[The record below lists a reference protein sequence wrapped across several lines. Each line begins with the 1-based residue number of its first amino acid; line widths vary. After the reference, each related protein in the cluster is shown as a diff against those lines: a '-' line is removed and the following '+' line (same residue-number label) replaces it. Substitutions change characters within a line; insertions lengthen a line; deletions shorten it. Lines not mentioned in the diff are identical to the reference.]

1 VKLLRAFSVNS
12 IGILTS
18 RVLGFVR
25 DMLTAFI
32 LGANIYS
39 DIFFI
44 AFKLP
49 NLFRRIFA
57 EGAFTQVF
65 MPSYASSKNRD
76 SFTAFVLI
84 KFLIII
90 FLFSI
95 FVNIFSPFVTKM
107 IAFGLDEKSIA
118 LASPLVAINFYYLN
132 LIFVVT
138 LFASILQYKNH
149 FATTAFATSLLN
161 ISLIVAMLIAKD
173 LHKYEI
179 VYYMSYAVLIGGG
192 LQLLLHL
199 YTIHRLG
206 LSKFFILGF
215 KNLKRDYQDIKSN
228 IKEFNKNFIPA
239 IFGNSAAQISAFLDT
254 FLASFLF
261 SGSISYFY
269 YANRVFQLPFALF
282 TIALSVALFPMIT
295 KAIASSN
302 EALGLEKIKKSF
314 WFLLYMLSLASIGA
328 IVLSNEIV
336 WLLFQRGEFR
346 DADTQNTAI
355 VLVAYM
361 VGLVP
366 FGLAKIFST
375 WLYASKKYTKIA
387 KITAIS
393 VVVNM
398 LLSLLLMY
406 PMGISGIAL
415 ASSLSGVILLVF
427 TIKEFGLDRFKN
439 ILDKKKFLIYVI
451 SMIIFF
457 MVIYFVQILLVDIV

>member
-1 VKLLRAFSVNS
+1 
-12 IGILTS
+12 
-18 RVLGFVR
+18 
-25 DMLTAFI
+25 
-32 LGANIYS
+32 
-39 DIFFI
+39 
-44 AFKLP
+44 
-49 NLFRRIFA
+49 
-57 EGAFTQVF
+57 
-65 MPSYASSKNRD
+65 
-76 SFTAFVLI
+76 
-84 KFLIII
+84 
-90 FLFSI
+90 
-95 FVNIFSPFVTKM
+95 
-107 IAFGLDEKSIA
+107 
-118 LASPLVAINFYYLN
+118 
-132 LIFVVT
+132 
-138 LFASILQYKNH
+138 
-149 FATTAFATSLLN
+149 
-161 ISLIVAMLIAKD
+161 
-173 LHKYEI
+173 
-179 VYYMSYAVLIGGG
+179 
-192 LQLLLHL
+192 
-199 YTIHRLG
+199 
-206 LSKFFILGF
+206 
-215 KNLKRDYQDIKSN
+215 
-228 IKEFNKNFIPA
+228 
-239 IFGNSAAQISAFLDT
+239 
-254 FLASFLF
+254 
-261 SGSISYFY
+261 
-269 YANRVFQLPFALF
+269 
-282 TIALSVALFPMIT
+282 MIT